1 MTTNTTRTL
10 GINGLGRIGKLT
22 VWYHL
27 AQDVFDRIVVNT
39 GRPVGRSLD
48 DLVHLITHDS
58 TYGRMEQF
66 LFGQTRRVEARILDE
81 EECRIKILDKEVVF
95 LTRSRNPREIA
106 WREQGVDLVVDAT
119 GVFMDP
125 AAPEDSPRGALRGH
139 LEAGAARVIVSGP
152 FKSSAKMWPED
163 AVMLIQGINHTSF
176 DPGRHRLISA
186 ASCTTTA
193 LSHMM
198 KPLLEQAETS
208 HILTASMSTLH
219 AATNNQSA
227 LDRCPAAESKDL
239 RRNRSIFNNMIITST
254 GSARALEH
262 VLPEI
267 RSVGFMADAVRIPTN
282 TASLVN
288 LNLTFAHSARC
299 APGAAQEST
308 IPGAVSAHSTPG
320 AAQESTGIT
329 RDSLNGIYRVA
340 AAGAQAGLLSYS
352 DNQNVSADIIGKP
365 AAVTIEGCETHT
377 RTGFIELPREV
388 LAAAGVP
395 ANGLPA
401 AQHLRVP
408 VTHAKI
414 FGWYDNEYGSFVRCL
429 GQLTEHIN
437 RSRA

>member
-106 WREQGVDLVVDAT
+106 WRRQGVDLVVDAT

-139 LEAGAARVIVSGP
+139 LEAGASRVIVSGP

-299 APGAAQEST
+299 APGAAQDT
-308 IPGAVSAHSTPG
+308 
-320 AAQESTGIT
+320 TGIT
-329 RDSLNGIYRVA
+329 RDSLNGIYRGA